1 MDSAENKFET
11 PRLTAQ
17 GRPVLPR
24 SRSCEIFHDLTPTGE
39 IGIRVNQDQWPSQ
52 ENTNRY
58 EKDGIH
64 HADNRPLSGDLSPSR
79 KVAIDQA
86 KNPEVSNRATVVHLE
101 KMQRVRGSRYGFWSQ
116 KARDTA
122 EGDSGSTRRVATSCE
137 SDARRGRWDSGDL
150 PRTLDRGV
158 PHNQGATYQ
167 ALPLTSRGRFRV
179 GVNRTD
185 HEHRTD
191 EMTSNINY
199 AGISN
204 EPNFERDYDINLQ
217 NTKYYKKK
225 PAVYDGESN
234 WEDYLVQFELIAA
247 INKWSDIE
255 KALELATSLRGTAQ
269 SILTD
274 LRPEMRTNFI
284 QLTAALASRFQP
296 ENQAEMYRAQMK
308 SKIRRRTE
316 QIPVLGQDIKRL
328 VRLAYPSAPI
338 EIKEQLACECF
349 IDSLN
354 DADMEWAIFQAKAKS
369 INNAIQVA
377 LEYEAFQNGRR
388 KHGTKPVRAVND
400 NDNFDL
406 NREIYLSEQVD
417 DISGRLAKIENDE
430 KNKKTFSCYHCGV
443 SGHFKRECPY

>member
-1 MDSAENKFET
+1 MVYIMLTIGHCQGIYHHQGKWPLTKRKTRKFQIGQ
-11 PRLTAQ
+11 RLCIWKKC
-17 GRPVLPR
+17 
-24 SRSCEIFHDLTPTGE
+24 S
-39 IGIRVNQDQWPSQ
+39 
-52 ENTNRY
+52 
-58 EKDGIH
+58 
-64 HADNRPLSGDLSPSR
+64 
-79 KVAIDQA
+79 
-86 KNPEVSNRATVVHLE
+86 ATVKQNFGEESRTLLDHAA
-101 KMQRVRGSRYGFWSQ
+101 RGSRYGFWSQ
-116 KARDTA
+116 KAMDTA
-122 EGDSGSTRRVATSCE
+122 EGDSGNTRRGATSCE

-179 GVNRTD
+179 GVNGTD

-191 EMTSNINY
+191 EMTSNLNY

-225 PAVYDGESN
+225 PALYDGESN

-308 SKIRRRTE
+308 SKIRGRTE

-328 VRLAYPSAPI
+328 V
-338 EIKEQLACECF
+338 
-349 IDSLN
+349 
-354 DADMEWAIFQAKAKS
+354 
-369 INNAIQVA
+369 
-377 LEYEAFQNGRR
+377 G
-388 KHGTKPVRAVND
+388 
-400 NDNFDL
+400 
-406 NREIYLSEQVD
+406 
-417 DISGRLAKIENDE
+417 
-430 KNKKTFSCYHCGV
+430 
-443 SGHFKRECPY
+443 

>member
-1 MDSAENKFET
+1 MDNEENKLET
-11 PRLTAQ
+11 P
-17 GRPVLPR
+17 
-24 SRSCEIFHDLTPTGE
+24 
-39 IGIRVNQDQWPSQ
+39 
-52 ENTNRY
+52 RY

-101 KMQRVRGSRYGFWSQ
+101 KNAARTVKQNFGEESRTLSDHAARGSRYGFWSQ

-137 SDARRGRWDSGDL
+137 SDARQGRWDSGDL
-150 PRTLDRGV
+150 PKTLDRGV

-179 GVNRTD
+179 GVNGTD
-185 HEHRTD
+185 HKHRTD

-225 PAVYDGESN
+225 PALYDGEGN

-284 QLTAALASRFQP
+284 QLTADLASRFQP

-316 QIPVLGQDIKRL
+316 QIPVIGQDIKRL

-354 DADMEWAIFQAKAKS
+354 DADMEWANFPGKS
-369 INNAIQVA
+369 
-377 LEYEAFQNGRR
+377 
-388 KHGTKPVRAVND
+388 
-400 NDNFDL
+400 
-406 NREIYLSEQVD
+406 
-417 DISGRLAKIENDE
+417 
-430 KNKKTFSCYHCGV
+430 KKY
-443 SGHFKRECPY
+443 

>member
-1 MDSAENKFET
+1 MDSEENKFET

-52 ENTNRY
+52 EKTNRY
-58 EKDGIH
+58 EQDGIH
-64 HADNRPLSGDLSPSR
+64 HADNRPLSGDLSPPR

-86 KNPEVSNRATVVHLE
+86 KNPEVSNRATVVHLKKKNAARTVKQNFGE
-101 KMQRVRGSRYGFWSQ
+101 ESRTLSDHAARGSRYGFWSQ
-116 KARDTA
+116 KARNTA
-122 EGDSGSTRRVATSCE
+122 EVDSGSTRRVATSCE

-150 PRTLDRGV
+150 PRTLDRG
-158 PHNQGATYQ
+158 
-167 ALPLTSRGRFRV
+167 S
-179 GVNRTD
+179 GVNG

-191 EMTSNINY
+191 EMTSNLNY

-204 EPNFERDYDINLQ
+204 EPNFERDYDINLR

-225 PAVYDGESN
+225 PALYDGESN

-255 KALELATSLRGTAQ
+255 KALELATSLNGTAQ

-274 LRPEMRTNFI
+274 LKPEMRTNFI

-308 SKIRRRTE
+308 SKIRGRTE
-316 QIPVLGQDIKRL
+316 QIPVLGQDIKCL
-328 VRLAYPSAPI
+328 VRLEYPSAPI
-338 EIKEQLACECF
+338 EIKEKLACECF
-349 IDSLN
+349 IDYLN
-354 DADMEWAIFQAKAKS
+354 DADMEWAIFPGKS
-369 INNAIQVA
+369 
-377 LEYEAFQNGRR
+377 
-388 KHGTKPVRAVND
+388 
-400 NDNFDL
+400 
-406 NREIYLSEQVD
+406 
-417 DISGRLAKIENDE
+417 E
-430 KNKKTFSCYHCGV
+430 KY
-443 SGHFKRECPY
+443 